1 MLWKKWP
8 YWLRGAVIAVVSGL
22 LLELVLRFSP
32 PEIQDSFIADILDA
46 LVGGPVTMLFYPLMS
61 LALEGAIQS
70 PSNALIMAGCFFF
83 AKKSVV
89 WFGVCSGMCF
99 LEQRGEE

>member
-32 PEIQDSFIADILDA
+32 PEIQDTFIADILDA

-70 PSNALIMAGCFFF
+70 SSNALIMAVLIVFETTWLLLLG
-83 AKKSVV
+83 S
-89 WFGVCSGMCF
+89 F
-99 LEQRGEE
+99 LGWLF